1 MIENISKGQM
11 ADYLISNIIDK
22 LVVFL
27 MNDCAISLESA
38 LDKVYTSN
46 TIKLLQIPEGE
57 LYVQSP
63 EYVYELLRT
72 EIG

>member
-38 LDKVYTSN
+38 LDKVYTSK

-63 EYVYELLRT
+63 EYVDELLRT

>member
-38 LDKVYTSN
+38 LDKVYTSK
-46 TIKLLQIPEGE
+46 TIKLLQIHEGE

>member
-38 LDKVYTSN
+38 LDKVYTSK
-46 TIKLLQIPEGE
+46 TIKLLQITEGE

>member
-27 MNDCAISLESA
+27 MDDCAISLESA
-38 LDKVYTSN
+38 LDKVYTSK
-46 TIKLLQIPEGE
+46 TIKLLQIPKGE